1 MRNGGDPR
9 KPRAF
14 SGKVDTGF
22 PQKMRSNKESR
33 APSDSTQLEGAL
45 VADVDSAA
53 RRRSRAFMNSKN
65 KQPGNL
71 AGPISRTPLRLCPG
85 DCGRYR
91 TATGHVF
98 RGRVVLDRS
107 AIPTEK
113 VRSPAPPEIPRHDLG
128 RSGAQSP
135 PVNDRRLVDLTAGNW
150 SITLNREDDDG
161 KLAQ

>member
-1 MRNGGDPR
+1 
-9 KPRAF
+9 
-14 SGKVDTGF
+14 
-22 PQKMRSNKESR
+22 
-33 APSDSTQLEGAL
+33 LEGAL

-91 TATGHVF
+91 TATGQFSVGA
-98 RGRVVLDRS
+98 RPRS
-107 AIPTEK
+107 QRHSNRK
-113 VRSPAPPEIPRHDLG
+113 VGSPSPPEIPRHDLG
-128 RSGAQSP
+128 RSGAQPP